1 MNKKF
6 LWPFALTTIALML
19 NGCGGGSS
27 TINENP
33 SNGSGGAS
41 SSGSCSVTNS
51 DCLQFFLDYPIAGLN
66 FTCSSTGSQSFITKA
81 SGNIVIGSC
90 KVGDTATFYLQG
102 AKNPRKVELGSVKL
116 DSVSKIQMTVPP
128 RLKVID
134 MAIGLTG
141 QTPTSLSPS
150 DSTIRVAMALVKV
163 FQSIGLERGDNVVG
177 DLQPTQFTEDKKNT
191 LNVVLQNIT
200 ATEWK
205 NGAYVNLLKPW
216 LDVSQI
222 SDEQA
227 FDLITQLA
235 NLSLVGLYQSD
246 YITLAKPNLVA
257 ENFYGCNLT
266 NLKDCSKNS
275 ANTQHVF
282 GNLFLLSDRQ
292 GYTFGYGL
300 QWKGTSTTSSQ
311 LAIGA
316 VLEVL
321 TKAKPTQMIANAQ
334 TTWLDPIKTE
344 IRSTQ
349 PFRLKTS
356 NNTNEDLVIYQ
367 GKLLNDSLI
376 AGHDSSY
383 LALTNT
389 ETPNPQ
395 HYALWRQSV
404 GTQNYN
410 GSMDIYK
417 VSPASFLLKDI
428 FKTSKNVATGQ
439 TYIFPLYATLRF
451 QFNTAGIAPIDL
463 GIVVDEYGNI
473 RTDIKPNA
481 TATDMSGQCGVVS
494 DNTMIDNNGV
504 QQYRI
509 GTTGGTESSTNDK
522 SVTVRMILAEPQLG
536 NLNGIVVGLN
546 SNVIQAIK
554 ETGSQSL
561 TVSGAKINVANL
573 LQGQASGANLT
584 TYDNKTVNWLN
595 PYAFYQQ
602 VYNNIENVSPAPTEA
617 EKALG
622 QRMAGTV
629 TLRTADCYQIKT
641 K

>member
-1 MNKKF
+1 V
-6 LWPFALTTIALML
+6 L
-19 NGCGGGSS
+19 
-27 TINENP
+27 NEN
-33 SNGSGGAS
+33 
-41 SSGSCSVTNS
+41 
-51 DCLQFFLDYPIAGLN
+51 
-66 FTCSSTGSQSFITKA
+66 
-81 SGNIVIGSC
+81 
-90 KVGDTATFYLQG
+90 
-102 AKNPRKVELGSVKL
+102 
-116 DSVSKIQMTVPP
+116 VP
-128 RLKVID
+128 
-134 MAIGLTG
+134 
-141 QTPTSLSPS
+141 
-150 DSTIRVAMALVKV
+150 
-163 FQSIGLERGDNVVG
+163 
-177 DLQPTQFTEDKKNT
+177 
-191 LNVVLQNIT
+191 
-200 ATEWK
+200 
-205 NGAYVNLLKPW
+205 
-216 LDVSQI
+216 
-222 SDEQA
+222 
-227 FDLITQLA
+227 
-235 NLSLVGLYQSD
+235 
-246 YITLAKPNLVA
+246 
-257 ENFYGCNLT
+257 
-266 NLKDCSKNS
+266 
-275 ANTQHVF
+275 
-282 GNLFLLSDRQ
+282 
-292 GYTFGYGL
+292 
-300 QWKGTSTTSSQ
+300 
-311 LAIGA
+311 
-316 VLEVL
+316 
-321 TKAKPTQMIANAQ
+321 
-334 TTWLDPIKTE
+334 
-344 IRSTQ
+344 
-349 PFRLKTS
+349 
-356 NNTNEDLVIYQ
+356 
-367 GKLLNDSLI
+367 
-376 AGHDSSY
+376 
-383 LALTNT
+383 
-389 ETPNPQ
+389 
-395 HYALWRQSV
+395 LWRQAV

-439 TYIFPLYATLRF
+439 KYIFPLYATLRF

-463 GIVVDEYGNI
+463 GIVVDEYGDI